1 MHRGQA
7 CSGLGLLYT
16 SNNKRFY
23 TNMLGPKPKHL
34 FLSLGRQQWTNIA
47 AIFKY
52 FPWIQLQLGRCCN
65 CGHEVT
71 YWSTHGAGLFC
82 FARGGES
89 WNCYL
94 YHCGPAQSVLPD
106 LPGSQKLRLGFNWNI
121 EHRLLLLGTCS
132 IYRFLFNF
140 PKILALF
147 AIFWKYY
154 IYIYTLYV
162 DILFVIFDC
171 VVQWSVEES
180 LSFEYEY

>member
-23 TNMLGPKPKHL
+23 TNILGPKPKHL

-71 YWSTHGAGLFC
+71 Y
-82 FARGGES
+82 
-89 WNCYL
+89 
-94 YHCGPAQSVLPD
+94 
-106 LPGSQKLRLGFNWNI
+106 
-121 EHRLLLLGTCS
+121 
-132 IYRFLFNF
+132 
-140 PKILALF
+140 
-147 AIFWKYY
+147 
-154 IYIYTLYV
+154 
-162 DILFVIFDC
+162 
-171 VVQWSVEES
+171 
-180 LSFEYEY
+180 